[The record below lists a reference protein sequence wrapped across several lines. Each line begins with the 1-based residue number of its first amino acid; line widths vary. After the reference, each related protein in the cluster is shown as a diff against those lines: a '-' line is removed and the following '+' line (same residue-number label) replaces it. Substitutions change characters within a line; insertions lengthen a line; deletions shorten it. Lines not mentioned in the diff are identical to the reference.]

1 MSPLLQCSIVLVGM
15 AVGYKV
21 GGVFGTLLAVV
32 SGGAGLRQ
40 YMQVNI
46 LLIFTLLL
54 LSISIVREV
63 SAGARGG
70 WMVRQ
75 W

>member
-1 MSPLLQCSIVLVGM
+1 MNILIFRYTDSQGAFCMSPLLQCSIVLVGM
-15 AVGYKV
+15 AVGYKA

-46 LLIFTLLL
+46 FHILTFIF
-54 LSISIVREV
+54 IIIFYF
-63 SAGARGG
+63 
-70 WMVRQ
+70 
-75 W
+75 